1 MFMMRHRKL
10 LHRFGAVVLAALVTL
25 GAGGCGEDTDSPA
38 TEAVTANTG
47 ADATAETGPVGAV
60 LAAGPTCRPPGPLP
74 ADASDA
80 LTSLHGAVA
89 DLAASADAVRSL
101 ALEGP
106 APATWPGDP
115 ADSLTLRR
123 FLEDLYRTAGSAAH
137 LAADPEAEAALADA
151 QQSLLALQA
160 GDLPRLYQA
169 QSAEDSAGPVDAI
182 CATVDLFAEAV
193 VAIGAIGQEP

>member
-1 MFMMRHRKL
+1 MRHRRH
-10 LHRFGAVVLAALVTL
+10 LHRFGAAVLAALVVL
-25 GAGGCGEDTDSPA
+25 GAGGCGGDTNPPA

-47 ADATAETGPVGAV
+47 ADATAEIGALGAV
-60 LAAGPTCRPPGPLP
+60 PDAGPACRTPGPLP

-80 LTSLHGAVA
+80 LTALHGAVA
-89 DLAASADAVRSL
+89 DLAASAGAVRSL

-115 ADSLTLRR
+115 ADSLILRR
-123 FLEDLYRTAGSAAH
+123 FLEDLYRTAGSAAN
-137 LAADPEAEAALADA
+137 LAADPEAAAVLADA

-169 QSAEDSAGPVDAI
+169 QSAEDSAGPVAAI
-182 CATVDLFAEAV
+182 CATVDLFADAV
-193 VAIGAIGQEP
+193 DAIGASGQEP